1 MKFSRILIVVGIAA
15 LAAACATGH
24 TGNKSLEEY
33 CSLGDNSKTDICKVN
48 SAGVTRDNATRTVAQ
63 SGVDAAGRA
72 QTTADA
78 ALARQDG
85 VFCETRT
92 FRRASTGSCSTGY
105 TLVGCAQTHYT
116 KRAGGPSIIRS
127 INDSSC
133 TFATRVLEIQARCCM
148 VGAAAAPTQPV
159 EETKPATPAPR
170 RTS

>member
-1 MKFSRILIVVGIAA
+1 MKKL
-15 LAAACATGH
+15 
-24 TGNKSLEEY
+24 K
-33 CSLGDNSKTDICKVN
+33 
-48 SAGVTRDNATRTVAQ
+48 
-63 SGVDAAGRA
+63 
-72 QTTADA
+72 
-78 ALARQDG
+78 
-85 VFCETRT
+85 
-92 FRRASTGSCSTGY
+92 